1 MDARQ
6 FIGLE
11 PTHNPHRWVLPI
23 TPAVCTGGG
32 FLFGG
37 CGLAAAIAALEGTTG
52 RPTVWAASQ
61 YLSFA
66 RPPDM
71 MDVDVTIAAEGHQ
84 VTQAR
89 AVAHVVDREILTVNA
104 ALGSRPL
111 DASGQWEEMPNVPP
125 PDDCAP
131 RGYRHPRENSIMQ
144 RLDMRLADG
153 RDFNDF
159 DGTPGSG
166 HSAMWARLP
175 DVLDMSAAT
184 LAVLG
189 DYVPFGVGQALG
201 QMAGG
206 TSIDNTLRV
215 ARLVPTEW
223 VLLDIQ
229 VHTVQSG
236 FGHGL
241 VHLWS
246 QDGTLLAIAS
256 QSCIVRRW
264 SPEIEATIRSELGG
278 KDDRLASEL
287 ADEGGR

>member
-71 MDVDVTIAAEGHQ
+71 MDVDVTIAAEGRQ

-111 DASGQWEEMPNVPP
+111 DASGQWEEMPKVPL

-131 RGYRHPRENSIMQ
+131 RGYRHPSENSIMQ

-153 RDFNDF
+153 RDFTDF

-215 ARLVPTEW
+215 ARLVSTEW

-229 VHTVQSG
+229 VHTIQNG

-246 QDGTLLAIAS
+246 EDGTLLAIAS
-256 QSCIVRRW
+256 QSCIVRFW
-264 SPEIEATIRSELGG
+264 SPEVEASIRSEMGG
-278 KDDRLASEL
+278 KDDRLATGL

>member
-1 MDARQ
+1 VDARQ
-6 FIGLE
+6 FLGLE

-71 MDVDVTIAAEGHQ
+71 MDVDVTIAAEGRQ

-104 ALGSRPL
+104 ALGSRPV
-111 DASGQWEEMPNVPP
+111 DASGQWEEMPEVPP
-125 PDDCAP
+125 PGDCAP

-159 DGTPGSG
+159 DGTAGSG
-166 HSAMWARLP
+166 HSALWARLP
-175 DVLDMSAAT
+175 NVLDMSAAT

-229 VHTVQSG
+229 VHTVQNG

-246 QDGTLLAIAS
+246 EDGTLLAIAS
-256 QSCIVRRW
+256 QSCIVRFW
-264 SPEIEATIRSELGG
+264 SPEVEASIRSEMGG
-278 KDDRLASEL
+278 KQDRFATEL